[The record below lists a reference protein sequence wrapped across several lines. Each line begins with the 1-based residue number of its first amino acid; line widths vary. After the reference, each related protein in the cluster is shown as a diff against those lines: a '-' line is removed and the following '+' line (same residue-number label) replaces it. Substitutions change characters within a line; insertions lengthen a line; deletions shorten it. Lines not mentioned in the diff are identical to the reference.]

1 MKICEATTFPIYIH
15 PTRYRVCKTNSKPDM
30 KKHIAY
36 LCADPGIP
44 VYGNK
49 GASIHV
55 QNIIRAFIRAGHRV
69 TLFANRI
76 DGTPP
81 PGLETVHLVP
91 LPAPPKGDNE
101 TRARAI
107 LAAHD
112 TITAAIAAHAPYD
125 LLYERYSLWSDSGV
139 QYAESAHI
147 PAVLEVNAPLID
159 EQRTHR
165 ELVLPA
171 EAETIAKSAFS
182 RARELIAVSPGVAA
196 YLKNWPHRRITTLA
210 NGVEPQT
217 FAAAL
222 PIRAARRD
230 GETRIGFLGTL
241 KPWHGLP
248 LLVDSFARVHAAEPR
263 ARLHIIGD
271 GPGRADLEQD
281 LAARG
286 LSACATLH
294 GAIAASDV
302 PAHLAALNIATAPYP
317 QQENFYFSPLKIYEY
332 LAAGLPVVTTR
343 VGHLHEVV
351 HHGEDGLLVPPDD
364 PAAFAQAILELAR
377 DPARRSRMGQNG
389 QARVAREHSW
399 DAVAQQIL
407 ALADA

>member
-1 MKICEATTFPIYIH
+1 
-15 PTRYRVCKTNSKPDM
+15 M

-55 QNIIRAFIRAGHRV
+55 QNIIRALLRAGHRV

-76 DGTPP
+76 DGDTP
-81 PGLETVHLVP
+81 PGLEGVRLVP
-91 LPAPPKGDNE
+91 LPAPPKGEQEN
-101 TRARAI
+101 RARAL
-107 LAAHD
+107 LAACD
-112 TITAAIAAHAPYD
+112 SVVATIAAHAPYD
-125 LLYERYSLWSDSGV
+125 LIYERYSLWSDSGV

-171 EAETIAKSAFS
+171 EAEAIAASNFA

-217 FAAAL
+217 FAASLA
-222 PIRAARRD
+222 IRAARDD

-248 LLVDSFARVHAAEPR
+248 DLVAAFARVHAAYPA

-271 GPGRADLEQD
+271 GPGRAELEAD
-281 LAARG
+281 LAARD
-286 LSACATLH
+286 LTPFATIH
-294 GAIAASDV
+294 GSIAAADV
-302 PAHLAALNIATAPYP
+302 PAALGQIDIATAPYP
-317 QQENFYFSPLKIYEY
+317 AQDNFYFSPLKIYEY
-332 LAAGLPVVTTR
+332 HAAGLPVITSR
-343 VGHLHEVV
+343 VGHLAEVV
-351 HHGEDGLLVPPDD
+351 HDGEDGLLVPPDD
-364 PAAFAQAILELAR
+364 PQALADAILSLAR
-377 DPARRSRMGQNG
+377 NPAHRTHLGDAGRI
-389 QARVAREHSW
+389 RVAREHSW
-399 DAVAQQIL
+399 ESVAAKIL
-407 ALADA
+407 ALAEDA

>member
-1 MKICEATTFPIYIH
+1 M
-15 PTRYRVCKTNSKPDM
+15 TN
-30 KKHIAY
+30 KHIAY
-36 LCADPGIP
+36 ICADSGIP

-55 QNIIRAFIRAGHRV
+55 QAITRAYLRAGHRV
-69 TLFANRI
+69 TLFASCY
-76 DGTPP
+76 DGPTP
-81 PGLETVHLVP
+81 PGLEHIRTVP
-91 LPAPPKGDNE
+91 LPAPPKGSTLE
-101 TRARAI
+101 RAEAALAARAETQRL
-107 LAAHD
+107 LAAHG
-112 TITAAIAAHAPYD
+112 PYD
-125 LLYERYSLWSDSGV
+125 LIYERYSLWSDAGMA
-139 QYAESAHI
+139 YAAATHTPGI
-147 PAVLEVNAPLID
+147 LEANAPLIE

-165 ELVLPA
+165 ELVLPEQA
-171 EAETIAKSAFS
+171 AAIAANNFALAKSI
-182 RARELIAVSPGVAA
+182 IAVSPGVAA
-196 YLKNWPHRRITTLA
+196 YLAQWPHQNIATIA
-210 NGVEPQT
+210 NGVDPAP
-217 FAAAL
+217 FAAA
-222 PIRAARRD
+222 RENA
-230 GETRIGFLGTL
+230 TRHDDHIHIGFLGTL

-263 ARLHIIGD
+263 AHLHIIGD
-271 GPGRADLEQD
+271 GPGRAELEQD

-302 PAHLAALNIATAPYP
+302 PAHLAALDIATAPYP

-364 PAAFAQAILELAR
+364 PAAFAQALLELAR
-377 DPARRSRMGQNG
+377 DPARRSHMGQNG

>member
-1 MKICEATTFPIYIH
+1 M
-15 PTRYRVCKTNSKPDM
+15 TN
-30 KKHIAY
+30 KHIAY
-36 LCADPGIP
+36 ICADSGIP

-55 QNIIRAFIRAGHRV
+55 QAITRAYLRAGHRV
-69 TLFANRI
+69 TLFASRY
-76 DGTPP
+76 DGPTP
-81 PGLETVHLVP
+81 PGLEHIRTVP
-91 LPAPPKGDNE
+91 LPVPPKGSTLE
-101 TRARAI
+101 RAEAALAARAETQRL
-107 LAAHD
+107 LAAHG
-112 TITAAIAAHAPYD
+112 PYD
-125 LLYERYSLWSDSGV
+125 LIYERYSLWSDAGMA
-139 QYAESAHI
+139 YAAATHTPGI
-147 PAVLEVNAPLID
+147 LEANAPLIE

-165 ELVLPA
+165 ELVLPEQA
-171 EAETIAKSAFS
+171 AAIAANNFALAKSI
-182 RARELIAVSPGVAA
+182 IAVSPGVAA
-196 YLKNWPHRRITTLA
+196 YLAQWPHQHIATIA
-210 NGVEPQT
+210 NGVDPAP
-217 FAAAL
+217 FAAA
-222 PIRAARRD
+222 RENATRRD
-230 GETRIGFLGTL
+230 DHIHIGFLGTL

-302 PAHLAALNIATAPYP
+302 PAHLAALDIATAPYP

-364 PAAFAQAILELAR
+364 PAAFAQALLELAR

>member
-1 MKICEATTFPIYIH
+1 MTYAAATHT
-15 PTRYRVCKTNSKPDM
+15 
-30 KKHIAY
+30 
-36 LCADPGIP
+36 PGI
-44 VYGNK
+44 
-49 GASIHV
+49 
-55 QNIIRAFIRAGHRV
+55 
-69 TLFANRI
+69 
-76 DGTPP
+76 
-81 PGLETVHLVP
+81 LE
-91 LPAPPKGDNE
+91 A
-101 TRARAI
+101 
-107 LAAHD
+107 
-112 TITAAIAAHAPYD
+112 
-125 LLYERYSLWSDSGV
+125 
-139 QYAESAHI
+139 
-147 PAVLEVNAPLID
+147 NAPLIE

-165 ELVLPA
+165 ELVLPEQA
-171 EAETIAKSAFS
+171 ATIAANNFALAKSI
-182 RARELIAVSPGVAA
+182 IAVSPGVAA
-196 YLKNWPHRRITTLA
+196 YLAQWPHQHIATIA
-210 NGVEPQT
+210 NGVDPAP
-217 FAAAL
+217 FAAA
-222 PIRAARRD
+222 RENA
-230 GETRIGFLGTL
+230 TRHDDHIHIGFLGTL

-263 ARLHIIGD
+263 AHLHIIGD

-302 PAHLAALNIATAPYP
+302 PAHLAALDIATAPYP

-364 PAAFAQAILELAR
+364 PAAFAQALLELAR

-407 ALADA
+407 TLADA